1 MCNKAVSE
9 DPFMLKS
16 CHDRFKTNKA
26 DDDFPSAIKFV
37 PDWFV
42 TSKITKKV
50 QSALFGDDHVLF
62 FDENSGNVTFS
73 IYEIDIVSMDLNNI
87 DLDDVNFDGNNPEN
101 IIHVRLMAWHNNLNN
116 TKHIKKI

>member
-42 TSKITKKV
+42 TSKITKKFKV
-50 QSALFGDDHVLF
+50 LYLEMIMYCFLMKILVMSHFLF
-62 FDENSGNVTFS
+62 
-73 IYEIDIVSMDLNNI
+73 M
-87 DLDDVNFDGNNPEN
+87 
-101 IIHVRLMAWHNNLNN
+101 
-116 TKHIKKI
+116 K